1 MEMVGELGLRYPPG
15 AQADMEAHKGRLALL
30 ARDLADVPWKL
41 LRRAVDD
48 WAQRSPYLPKASDLI
63 DMCKGYVTER
73 QTMTASDIGTRVQQL
88 NSHLGT
94 KPRGRE
100 IEWYVASD
108 GTAKLR
114 WITPGQ

>member
-1 MEMVGELGLRYPPG
+1 MELVGELGLRYPP
-15 AQADMEAHKGRLALL
+15 AASTDMEAHKGRLALL
-30 ARDLADVPWKL
+30 AKDLADVPWKL
-41 LRRAVDD
+41 LRRAVDE

-73 QTMTASDIGTRVQQL
+73 QAMTASDVGTRVQQM
-88 NSHLGT
+88 NSRLAT
-94 KPRGRE
+94 TPRGKE

-114 WITPGQ
+114 WIEPAR